1 MPDWEEID
9 LTWEE
14 LSILPTRWR
23 GKLAEW
29 RAIYYIFDCAIGV
42 GTFVP
47 HNAVICPEDAV
58 ALMAKVMKER
68 RITHTTSECTLHGFT
83 CSQVKVDPKVATP
96 AEIVGARNRHRPSG
110 RRTHWRTRSEIE
122 MRPARITAAGALAV
136 CSVAIAA
143 FSGSEAAQPPARERV
158 VGHDAKTAKPYS
170 SDFHH
175 RCRQQPA
182 SHAKPSPE
190 THCSSG
196 GVCSIETAVAG
207 VIVYAYQTDRGGIY
221 RPDATL
227 EGTAA
232 SQHSLLR
239 GRVRT
244 NKNGEYAFD
253 TIRPGGY
260 PNRTDPDHIHLY
272 VIEPDRCTYYI
283 GNVEFTDDP
292 GMAPKYRDR
301 QDILRGGSGV
311 TTPSRDSK
319 GVWQVTR
326 DIRLRQN
333 IPGYSSCAS
342 SR

>member
-1 MPDWEEID
+1 
-9 LTWEE
+9 
-14 LSILPTRWR
+14 
-23 GKLAEW
+23 
-29 RAIYYIFDCAIGV
+29 
-42 GTFVP
+42 
-47 HNAVICPEDAV
+47 
-58 ALMAKVMKER
+58 MA
-68 RITHTTSECTLHGFT
+68 
-83 CSQVKVDPKVATP
+83 
-96 AEIVGARNRHRPSG
+96 
-110 RRTHWRTRSEIE
+110 
-122 MRPARITAAGALAV
+122 AAGALAV
-136 CSVAIAA
+136 CAVAIAV

-158 VGHDAKTAKPYS
+158 VGLPCEDCEAVFIGLPSSLPSTA
-170 SDFHH
+170 
-175 RCRQQPA
+175 RIAR
-182 SHAKPSPE
+182 E
-190 THCSSG
+190 TEPG
-196 GVCSIETAVAG
+196 DPLQLRGRVLDRNGTAVAG

-227 EGTAA
+227 KGTAA
-232 SQHSLLR
+232 SQHGLLR
-239 GRVRT
+239 GWVRT

-260 PNRTDPDHIHLY
+260 PNRTDPEHIHLH

-292 GMAPKYRDR
+292 RMTPTYRDR

-326 DIRLRQN
+326 DIRLGLN